1 MLKGYRWRIGDGK
14 QMNIFSSCWIPRL
27 STFKPITPPNLPGN
41 TCVAELIDENNCWKK
56 DKIYQHFGKDDADCI
71 VHIPLSRRQSEDTII
86 WHYDKRGQY
95 LVKSGYQ
102 VAVNHKHQ
110 GIPNCSNLNPSHW
123 SVIWKLKIPEK
134 VKIFLW
140 RAAKDILPTAENLW
154 RKRVLQEAT
163 CLVCTHQLENSA
175 HALLDCKIARK
186 VWRVSPIGSVVQE
199 EKFPDVITLLL
210 SLQRQQ
216 NDISGKI
223 VAFLLWTIWNARNN
237 MLFNGRHEDPV
248 RLVARAAAVADSI
261 KRIQQPEAN
270 FLAVPTLMQQN
281 KWSLP
286 EEGWLKINVD
296 AAIDGENRLAGLW
309 AAIRN
314 HKGELVGATV
324 NTVKSLGDVE
334 MNEARVVLWGMQA
347 AFKAGAISIVLES
360 DSKGVIE
367 LINNKR
373 GSLT

>member
-1 MLKGYRWRIGDGK
+1 M
-14 QMNIFSSCWIPRL
+14 
-27 STFKPITPPNLPGN
+27 
-41 TCVAELIDENNCWKK
+41 
-56 DKIYQHFGKDDADCI
+56 
-71 VHIPLSRRQSEDTII
+71 
-86 WHYDKRGQY
+86 
-95 LVKSGYQ
+95 
-102 VAVNHKHQ
+102 
-110 GIPNCSNLNPSHW
+110 
-123 SVIWKLKIPEK
+123 
-134 VKIFLW
+134 
-140 RAAKDILPTAENLW
+140 
-154 RKRVLQEAT
+154 
-163 CLVCTHQLENSA
+163 
-175 HALLDCKIARK
+175 
-186 VWRVSPIGSVVQE
+186 WRVSPIGSVVQG

-216 NDISGKI
+216 NDISGEI

-237 MLFNGRHEDPV
+237 LLFNGRHEDPV
-248 RLVARAAAVADSI
+248 RLVARVAAVADSI
-261 KRIQQPEAN
+261 KRIQQPEAD

-281 KWSLP
+281 KWSPP

-296 AAIDGENRLAGLW
+296 AAIDGENRLTGLG
-309 AAIRN
+309 AVIRN

-347 AFKAGAISIVLES
+347 AFKAGAISVVLES